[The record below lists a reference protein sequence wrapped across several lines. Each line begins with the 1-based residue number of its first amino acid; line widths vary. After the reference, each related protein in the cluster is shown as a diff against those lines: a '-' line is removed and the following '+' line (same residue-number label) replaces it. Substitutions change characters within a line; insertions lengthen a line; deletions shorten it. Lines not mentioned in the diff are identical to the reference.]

1 MTLLIEE
8 RIKNEDKERFATLIL
23 ADIYEIS
30 KELIT
35 AILFVEGYKTLNHT
49 DLIEYVKE
57 RRILDDK
64 EIYKLDQLRILRN
77 KIEYEGY
84 HTNPEIL
91 KNNQSV
97 YENIIK
103 KLRAAL
109 KEKLKESLS

>member
-8 RIKNEDKERFATLIL
+8 RIKNEDREKFATLIL
-23 ADIYEIS
+23 ADIYEII

-49 DLIEYVKE
+49 DLIEYAKE
-57 RRILDDK
+57 RKILDNK

-91 KNNQSV
+91 KNNKSM
-97 YENIIK
+97 YEHIIRKLRIELKK
-103 KLRAAL
+103 KL
-109 KEKLKESLS
+109 K